1 MTLQRTAFRLVQRS
15 AEKVGIAINFY
26 PPPGSFERQLRDLLA
41 QMEINLVLD
50 IGAFVGNYAKEL
62 RDVGY
67 KGRIVSFEPVPAS
80 YDQLRSR
87 MQHDPLWSGQ
97 PFGLSDENREAQMN
111 TFGSRGDFNSLL
123 TLRKDSEEAYRL
135 DPSLRT
141 QTSIQLRRLD
151 SILPQLIEGI
161 QSPRIFMK
169 IDTQGHDV
177 SVVKGA
183 AGVLDKIAGLQSE
196 LPAVQIYDGMTSM
209 SNVLEYYSNCGFVPI
224 GFHPVNTLRGTQIS
238 PEFDVLFNR
247 YEGSLHI
254 H

>member
-1 MTLQRTAFRLVQRS
+1 MTLPRTALRLVKRS

-50 IGAFVGNYAKEL
+50 VGAFVGNYAKEL

-80 YDQLRSR
+80 YNQLQAR
-87 MQHDPLWSGQ
+87 MQHDPLWSGK
-97 PFGLSDENREAQMN
+97 PFGLSDENRDAQMN
-111 TFGSRGDFNSLL
+111 TFGGRGDFNSLL

-135 DPSLRT
+135 DPSLRS

-183 AGVLDKIAGLQSE
+183 AGVLDKIVGLQSE

-209 SNVLEYYSNCGFVPI
+209 SNVLEYYSSCGFVPI